1 MERELMTVR
10 EVLQYLKIGRTTLWK
25 LRIQGRLPEVRIGCR
40 LLFRRSDVEQ
50 FVKKCVVLQGSET
63 A

>member
-1 MERELMTVR
+1 MESELMTVR
-10 EVLQYLKIGRTTLWK
+10 EVLQYLKIGRTKLWK
-25 LRIQGRLPEVRIGCR
+25 LCIQGRLPQVRIGSR

-50 FVKKCVVLQGSET
+50 FVKECLVLQGSEM